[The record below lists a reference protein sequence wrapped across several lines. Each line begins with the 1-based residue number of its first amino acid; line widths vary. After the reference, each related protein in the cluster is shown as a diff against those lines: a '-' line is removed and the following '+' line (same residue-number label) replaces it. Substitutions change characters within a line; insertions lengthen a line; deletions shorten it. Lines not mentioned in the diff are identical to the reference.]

1 MSDPMPNPN
10 DDARE
15 PNGKLKRK
23 EYEREKLPHSG
34 VELPKRQDRGD
45 SEESDYAFSVAP
57 EAL

>member
-1 MSDPMPNPN
+1 MPNPN

-23 EYEREKLPHSG
+23 EYEREKPPHSG